1 MVDIVYLKNTKGH
14 KRGKQIKSAKYS
26 VTNEYNINK
35 KSAPYKIKGA
45 LFYFNSFNFF
55 TISTLTDLV
64 TCE

>member
-35 KSAPYKIKGA
+35 KVPLTKLKGH
-45 LFYFNSFNFF
+45 FF
-55 TISTLTDLV
+55 ILIHLTFLLYQL
-64 TCE
+64 